1 MILRATRLRLRLGAS
16 LRSRGLAAI
25 PGAVP
30 GSPPLDV
37 YVAAVQSGALRE
49 DAHQLAALEKLQ
61 QTRAKLPVAAHADGI
76 LAALRASPVLVLAG
90 DTGCG
95 KSTQVPQFLL
105 REYGRV
111 ACTQPRRLAAVS
123 LARRV
128 SIEGNGEHGVGHQIR
143 FESRAADHSRSSA

>member
-61 QTRAKLPVAAHADGI
+61 RLHHE
-76 LAALRASPVLVLAG
+76 LAAYEPPPPPPPPPPTKGEWKGPQFDEYGQPVGGGTMYTGVSNDGGGAGGGSWFGRLFGGGAAAAPAAAAPRWRASL
-90 DTGCG
+90 
-95 KSTQVPQFLL
+95 STSC
-105 REYGRV
+105 V
-111 ACTQPRRLAAVS
+111 APR
-123 LARRV
+123 
-128 SIEGNGEHGVGHQIR
+128 
-143 FESRAADHSRSSA
+143 

>member
-61 QTRAKLPVAAHADGI
+61 RLHHE
-76 LAALRASPVLVLAG
+76 LAAYEPPPPPPPPPPPTKG
-90 DTGCG
+90 EWKG
-95 KSTQVPQFLL
+95 PQFD
-105 REYGRV
+105 EYG
-111 ACTQPRRLAAVS
+111 QPVGGGTMYTGVS
-123 LARRV
+123 NDGGA
-128 SIEGNGEHGVGHQIR
+128 
-143 FESRAADHSRSSA
+143 SRQGKRWQR